1 MAELILTIIAAGGLL
16 GVAALMF
23 AENLFPPIPS
33 EVILPLA
40 GYAAARGDLP
50 LAGVI
55 LAATLGA
62 VAGAAFW
69 KAVGRTIPEA
79 GLRRWVDRHGRWL
92 ALEVSDLD
100 RAQAFFRRWG
110 GLAVFLGRLAPGIRT
125 LISLP
130 AGVLRMPWGVF
141 LAWTTAGTF
150 LWTLALTLAGVFLAS
165 RHDQVAAWLDKD
177 TVLSAGGDNW
187 AIHLWSPRTRVGR
200 SHGALRGFGQDLH
213 DVMIDS
219 QGQLRFNTVPQR
231 MRPPTASRKYLSVLS
246 NTSYGPTYSGARGG
260 NVPPRRT

>member
-1 MAELILTIIAAGGLL
+1 MVEWVLAVIAAGGLA

-55 LAATLGA
+55 LAATAGA
-62 VAGAAFW
+62 VAGATVW
-69 KAVGRTIPEA
+69 KAAGRRIPEA
-79 GLRRWVDRHGRWL
+79 GLRSWVDRHGRWL
-92 ALEVSDLD
+92 ALEVRDLD

-130 AGVLRMPWGVF
+130 AGILRMPWGVF
-141 LAWTTAGTF
+141 LAWTTAGAF
-150 LWTLALTLAGVFLAS
+150 LWTLALTLAGAVLAS
-165 RHDQVAAWLDKD
+165 RHDQVAAWLDPV
-177 TVLSAGGDNW
+177 TEILLGLLLVAY
-187 AIHLWSPRTRVGR
+187 LWRVWRRGKRDRT
-200 SHGALRGFGQDLH
+200 A
-213 DVMIDS
+213 
-219 QGQLRFNTVPQR
+219 
-231 MRPPTASRKYLSVLS
+231 
-246 NTSYGPTYSGARGG
+246 
-260 NVPPRRT
+260 

>member
-1 MAELILTIIAAGGLL
+1 MGPVTETALAELILKIIAAGGLL

-62 VAGAAFW
+62 VAGASFW
-69 KAVGRTIPEA
+69 KWVGRRIPEP
-79 GLRRWVDRHGRWL
+79 GLRSWIDKHGRWL
-92 ALEVSDLD
+92 ALEVRDLD
-100 RAQAFFRRWG
+100 QAQAFFRRWG
-110 GLAVFLGRLAPGIRT
+110 GPAVFFGRLAPGIRT

-165 RHDQVAAWLDKD
+165 RHDQVAAWLDPV
-177 TVLSAGGDNW
+177 TEILLGLLLVAYLWRVLS
-187 AIHLWSPRTRVGR
+187 
-200 SHGALRGFGQDLH
+200 
-213 DVMIDS
+213 
-219 QGQLRFNTVPQR
+219 
-231 MRPPTASRKYLSVLS
+231 
-246 NTSYGPTYSGARGG
+246 
-260 NVPPRRT
+260 RRRRDRAA

>member
-1 MAELILTIIAAGGLL
+1 MVEWVLAVIAAGGLA

-55 LAATLGA
+55 LAATAGA
-62 VAGAAFW
+62 VAGATVW
-69 KAVGRTIPEA
+69 KAAGRRIPEA
-79 GLRRWVDRHGRWL
+79 GLRSWVDRHGRWL
-92 ALEVSDLD
+92 ALEVRDLD

-130 AGVLRMPWGVF
+130 AGILRMPWGVF

-150 LWTLALTLAGVFLAS
+150 LWTLALTLTGAALAS
-165 RHDQVAAWLDKD
+165 RHDQVAAWLDPV
-177 TVLSAGGDNW
+177 TEILLGLLLVAY
-187 AIHLWSPRTRVGR
+187 LWRVWRRGKRDRT
-200 SHGALRGFGQDLH
+200 A
-213 DVMIDS
+213 
-219 QGQLRFNTVPQR
+219 
-231 MRPPTASRKYLSVLS
+231 
-246 NTSYGPTYSGARGG
+246 
-260 NVPPRRT
+260 

>member
-1 MAELILTIIAAGGLL
+1 VAELILTIIATGGLL

-69 KAVGRTIPEA
+69 KGVGRMIPEA

-92 ALEVSDLD
+92 ALEVNDLD

-150 LWTLALTLAGVFLAS
+150 LWTLALTLAGVLLAS
-165 RHDQVAAWLDKD
+165 RHEQVAAWLDPV
-177 TVLSAGGDNW
+177 TEILLGLLLA
-187 AIHLWSPRTRVGR
+187 AYLWRVWRR
-200 SHGALRGFGQDLH
+200 S
-213 DVMIDS
+213 
-219 QGQLRFNTVPQR
+219 
-231 MRPPTASRKYLSVLS
+231 
-246 NTSYGPTYSGARGG
+246 
-260 NVPPRRT
+260 RRDRAA

>member
-1 MAELILTIIAAGGLL
+1 LGPVTETALAELILKIIAAGGLL

-62 VAGAAFW
+62 VAGASFW
-69 KAVGRTIPEA
+69 KWVGRRIPEP
-79 GLRRWVDRHGRWL
+79 GLRSWIDKHGRWL
-92 ALEVSDLD
+92 ALEVRDLD
-100 RAQAFFRRWG
+100 QAQAFFRRWG
-110 GLAVFLGRLAPGIRT
+110 GQAVFFGRLAPGIRT

-165 RHDQVAAWLDKD
+165 RHDQVAAWLDPV
-177 TVLSAGGDNW
+177 TEILLGLLLVAYLWRVLS
-187 AIHLWSPRTRVGR
+187 
-200 SHGALRGFGQDLH
+200 
-213 DVMIDS
+213 
-219 QGQLRFNTVPQR
+219 
-231 MRPPTASRKYLSVLS
+231 
-246 NTSYGPTYSGARGG
+246 
-260 NVPPRRT
+260 RRRRDRAA

>member
-1 MAELILTIIAAGGLL
+1 VVEWVLAVIAAGGLA

-55 LAATLGA
+55 LAATAGA
-62 VAGAAFW
+62 VAGATVW
-69 KAVGRTIPEA
+69 KAAGRRIPEA
-79 GLRRWVDRHGRWL
+79 GLRSWVDRHGRWL
-92 ALEVSDLD
+92 ALEVRDLD

-130 AGVLRMPWGVF
+130 AGILRMPWGVF

-150 LWTLALTLAGVFLAS
+150 LWTLALTLAGAALAS
-165 RHDQVAAWLDKD
+165 RHDQVAAWLDPV
-177 TVLSAGGDNW
+177 TEILLGLLLVAY
-187 AIHLWSPRTRVGR
+187 LWRVWRRGKRDRT
-200 SHGALRGFGQDLH
+200 A
-213 DVMIDS
+213 
-219 QGQLRFNTVPQR
+219 
-231 MRPPTASRKYLSVLS
+231 
-246 NTSYGPTYSGARGG
+246 
-260 NVPPRRT
+260 

>member
-1 MAELILTIIAAGGLL
+1 MVEWVLAVIAAGGLA

-55 LAATLGA
+55 LAATAGA
-62 VAGAAFW
+62 VAGATVW
-69 KAVGRTIPEA
+69 KAAGRRIPEA
-79 GLRRWVDRHGRWL
+79 GLRSWVDRHGRWL
-92 ALEVSDLD
+92 ALEVRDLD
-100 RAQAFFRRWG
+100 RAQAFFQRWG

-150 LWTLALTLAGVFLAS
+150 LWTLALTLTGAALAS
-165 RHDQVAAWLDKD
+165 RHDQVAAWLDPV
-177 TVLSAGGDNW
+177 TEILLGLLLVAY
-187 AIHLWSPRTRVGR
+187 LWRVWRRRKRDRT
-200 SHGALRGFGQDLH
+200 A
-213 DVMIDS
+213 
-219 QGQLRFNTVPQR
+219 
-231 MRPPTASRKYLSVLS
+231 
-246 NTSYGPTYSGARGG
+246 
-260 NVPPRRT
+260 

>member
-69 KAVGRTIPEA
+69 KGVGRMIPEA

-110 GLAVFLGRLAPGIRT
+110 GLAVFLG
-125 LISLP
+125 
-130 AGVLRMPWGVF
+130 
-141 LAWTTAGTF
+141 
-150 LWTLALTLAGVFLAS
+150 
-165 RHDQVAAWLDKD
+165 
-177 TVLSAGGDNW
+177 
-187 AIHLWSPRTRVGR
+187 
-200 SHGALRGFGQDLH
+200 
-213 DVMIDS
+213 
-219 QGQLRFNTVPQR
+219 
-231 MRPPTASRKYLSVLS
+231 
-246 NTSYGPTYSGARGG
+246 
-260 NVPPRRT
+260 

>member
-1 MAELILTIIAAGGLL
+1 VEAKVVDWVLAVIAAGGLA

-62 VAGAAFW
+62 VAGASVW
-69 KAVGRTIPEA
+69 KAAGRRIPEA
-79 GLRRWVDRHGRWL
+79 GLRSWVDRHGRWL
-92 ALEVSDLD
+92 ALEVRDLD
-100 RAQAFFRRWG
+100 RAKAFFQRWG

-130 AGVLRMPWGVF
+130 AGILRMPWARF

-150 LWTLALTLAGVFLAS
+150 LWTLALTLAGVALAS
-165 RHDQVAAWLDKD
+165 RHDQVAAWLDPV
-177 TVLSAGGDNW
+177 TEILLGLLLA
-187 AIHLWSPRTRVGR
+187 AYLWRVFRR
-200 SHGALRGFGQDLH
+200 S
-213 DVMIDS
+213 
-219 QGQLRFNTVPQR
+219 
-231 MRPPTASRKYLSVLS
+231 
-246 NTSYGPTYSGARGG
+246 
-260 NVPPRRT
+260 RRRDAA

>member
-1 MAELILTIIAAGGLL
+1 MALAELILKIIAAGGLL

-55 LAATLGA
+55 LAATVGA
-62 VAGAAFW
+62 VAGATFW
-69 KAVGRTIPEA
+69 KWVGRRIPEP
-79 GLRRWVDRHGRWL
+79 GLRSWIDKHGHWL
-92 ALEVSDLD
+92 AMEVRDLD
-100 RAQAFFRRWG
+100 QAQAFFKRWG

-141 LAWTTAGTF
+141 LVWTTAGTF

-165 RHDQVAAWLDKD
+165 RHDQVAAWLDPV
-177 TVLSAGGDNW
+177 TEILLGLLLVAY
-187 AIHLWSPRTRVGR
+187 LWRVWSR
-200 SHGALRGFGQDLH
+200 RRRDRGA
-213 DVMIDS
+213 
-219 QGQLRFNTVPQR
+219 
-231 MRPPTASRKYLSVLS
+231 
-246 NTSYGPTYSGARGG
+246 
-260 NVPPRRT
+260 

>member
-1 MAELILTIIAAGGLL
+1 MVELILTIIAAGGLL

-23 AENLFPPIPS
+23 AENVFPPVPS

-55 LAATLGA
+55 AAATLGA
-62 VAGAAFW
+62 VAGAALW
-69 KAVGRTIPEA
+69 KDVGRRIPEA
-79 GLRRWVDRHGRWL
+79 GLRSWIDRHGRWL
-92 ALEVSDLD
+92 ALEVRDLD

-110 GLAVFLGRLAPGIRT
+110 GPAVFLGRLAPGIRT

-165 RHDQVAAWLDKD
+165 RHDQVAAWMDPVAEIL
-177 TVLSAGGDNW
+177 V
-187 AIHLWSPRTRVGR
+187 
-200 SHGALRGFGQDLH
+200 GALLAAYLWRVWRRG
-213 DVMIDS
+213 
-219 QGQLRFNTVPQR
+219 
-231 MRPPTASRKYLSVLS
+231 
-246 NTSYGPTYSGARGG
+246 
-260 NVPPRRT
+260 RRERAL

>member
-1 MAELILTIIAAGGLL
+1 MVEWVLAVIAAGGLA

-55 LAATLGA
+55 LAATAGA
-62 VAGAAFW
+62 VAGATVW
-69 KAVGRTIPEA
+69 KAAGRRIPEA
-79 GLRRWVDRHGRWL
+79 GLRSWVDRHGRWL
-92 ALEVSDLD
+92 ALEVRDLD
-100 RAQAFFRRWG
+100 RAQAFFQHWG

-150 LWTLALTLAGVFLAS
+150 LGTLALTLAGAALAS
-165 RHDQVAAWLDKD
+165 RHDQVAAWLDPV
-177 TVLSAGGDNW
+177 TEILLGLLLVAY
-187 AIHLWSPRTRVGR
+187 LWRVWRRGKRDRT
-200 SHGALRGFGQDLH
+200 A
-213 DVMIDS
+213 
-219 QGQLRFNTVPQR
+219 
-231 MRPPTASRKYLSVLS
+231 
-246 NTSYGPTYSGARGG
+246 
-260 NVPPRRT
+260 

>member
-1 MAELILTIIAAGGLL
+1 MVEWVLAVIAAGGLA

-55 LAATLGA
+55 LAATAGA
-62 VAGAAFW
+62 VAGATVW
-69 KAVGRTIPEA
+69 KAAGRRIPEA
-79 GLRRWVDRHGRWL
+79 GLRSWVDRHGRWL
-92 ALEVSDLD
+92 ALEVRDLD
-100 RAQAFFRRWG
+100 RAQAFFQRWG

-150 LWTLALTLAGVFLAS
+150 LWTLALTLTGAALAS
-165 RHDQVAAWLDKD
+165 RHDQVAAWLDPV
-177 TVLSAGGDNW
+177 TEILLGLLLVAY
-187 AIHLWSPRTRVGR
+187 LWRVWRRGKRDRT
-200 SHGALRGFGQDLH
+200 A
-213 DVMIDS
+213 
-219 QGQLRFNTVPQR
+219 
-231 MRPPTASRKYLSVLS
+231 
-246 NTSYGPTYSGARGG
+246 
-260 NVPPRRT
+260 

>member
-1 MAELILTIIAAGGLL
+1 MVEWVLAVIAAGGLA

-55 LAATLGA
+55 LAATAGA
-62 VAGAAFW
+62 VAGATVW
-69 KAVGRTIPEA
+69 KAAGRRIPEA
-79 GLRRWVDRHGRWL
+79 GLRSWVDRHGRWL
-92 ALEVSDLD
+92 ALEVRDLD
-100 RAQAFFRRWG
+100 RAQAFFPRWG

-150 LWTLALTLAGVFLAS
+150 LWTLALTLTGAALAS
-165 RHDQVAAWLDKD
+165 RHDQVAAWLDPV
-177 TVLSAGGDNW
+177 TEILLGLLLVAY
-187 AIHLWSPRTRVGR
+187 LWRVWRRGKRDRT
-200 SHGALRGFGQDLH
+200 A
-213 DVMIDS
+213 
-219 QGQLRFNTVPQR
+219 
-231 MRPPTASRKYLSVLS
+231 
-246 NTSYGPTYSGARGG
+246 
-260 NVPPRRT
+260 